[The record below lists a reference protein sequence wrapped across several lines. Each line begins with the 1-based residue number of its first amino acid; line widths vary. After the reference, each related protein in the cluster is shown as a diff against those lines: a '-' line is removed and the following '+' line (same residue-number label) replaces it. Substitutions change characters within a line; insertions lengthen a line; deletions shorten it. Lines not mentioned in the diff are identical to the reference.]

1 MRRLTL
7 KLGQDG
13 ILRRTGSPPD
23 VAPFKARIDNPP
35 RLNKPPHTVLLV
47 LALILTIG
55 GCKRQR
61 RAQAAPDEPIT
72 GLATVLNTADPR
84 VAPQLLRGFHTI
96 EGNAWR
102 WTTGD
107 FAAVLKPPAG
117 ADEKGATLVFRFAIP
132 DTSMRQL
139 QSVTLSASV
148 NGKQLPP
155 ETYTAAGEHTYSRDV
170 PAEALK
176 RDTTT
181 VEFTLDKY
189 LHPNGAERRDLGV
202 VASMIGFQA
211 KP

>member
-1 MRRLTL
+1 LLLVPALTL
-7 KLGQDG
+7 
-13 ILRRTGSPPD
+13 TPS
-23 VAPFKARIDNPP
+23 
-35 RLNKPPHTVLLV
+35 
-47 LALILTIG
+47 
-55 GCKRQR
+55 CKRQR
-61 RAQAAPDEPIT
+61 RAEVASDEPIT
-72 GLATVLNTADPR
+72 GMATVLNTADPR
-84 VAPQLLRGFHTI
+84 VAPQLLHGFHTI

-107 FAAVLKPPAG
+107 FGAVLKPPAG
-117 ADEKGATLVFRFAIP
+117 ADQKGATLVFRFAIP
-132 DTSMRQL
+132 EPSMRQL

-170 PAEALK
+170 PSEALK
-176 RDTTT
+176 RDTAT

-189 LHPNGAERRDLGV
+189 VHPNGAERRDLGV